1 MKKYIVYCHT
11 LNGKKYIG
19 YTGKT
24 MEERLQDHIG
34 DALERSDRHFHRA
47 INKYGP
53 ENIVSEVLAE
63 VYDKNEAKK
72 LEETFV
78 EKLDTFKN
86 GYNMTRG
93 GDGGNT
99 LEKYTEEKMKEH
111 RKLKSYNAVGM
122 NNGNAKP
129 NITKEMIVD
138 AVYQFCINNSK
149 QGDYLLRKEIETI
162 LKEQLGVSQMIL
174 KNRID
179 NGLNQL
185 IDEVNKR
192 LSTPVK
198 YDPYYRGEGHKKR
211 LASATSKLRWATNG
225 VDNVKLQ
232 ADELDK
238 FLKENPT
245 YTQGRTLKNRV
256 DCKEIKSKLGYSR
269 IGLGNV

>member
-11 LNGKKYIG
+11 LNGKKYVG

-24 MEERLQDHIG
+24 MEQRLQDHIG
-34 DALERSDRHFHRA
+34 EALEGSDRHFHRA
-47 INKYGP
+47 INKYGS

-63 VYDKNEAKK
+63 VYNKDEAKK

-99 LEKYTEEKMKEH
+99 LEKYTEEKMNEH

-129 NITKEMIVD
+129 DITKEMIVD
-138 AVYQFCINNSK
+138 AVCQFCIDNNK

-179 NGLNQL
+179 NGLKQL
-185 IDEVNKR
+185 IEEVNKK

-198 YDPYYRGEGHKKR
+198 YDPYYRGEDHKKR
-211 LASATSKLRWATNG
+211 LASATSSLRWATNG
-225 VDNVKLQ
+225 IDNVKLP

-238 FLKENPT
+238 FLKENTT
-245 YTQGRTLKNRV
+245 YKQGRTLKNRA
-256 DCKEIKSKLGYSR
+256 DRKEIKSKLGYSR
-269 IGLGNV
+269 IGLRNV

>member
-1 MKKYIVYCHT
+1 MKKYIVYCHS

-24 MEERLQDHIG
+24 MEQRLQDHIG
-34 DALERSDRHFHRA
+34 EALEGSDRHFHRA
-47 INKYGP
+47 INKYGFV
-53 ENIVSEVLAE
+53 NIVSEVLAE
-63 VYDKNEAKK
+63 TYNKDEAKK
-72 LEETFV
+72 LEEKFV

-99 LEKYTEEKMKEH
+99 LEKYTEEKMIGH

-129 NITKEMIVD
+129 DITKEMIVD
-138 AVYQFCINNSK
+138 VVCQYCNDNNK

-179 NGLNQL
+179 NGLRQL
-185 IDEVNKR
+185 IEEVNKK
-192 LSTPVK
+192 LSIPVK
-198 YDPYYRGEGHKKR
+198 YDPYYRGVDHKKR
-211 LASATSKLRWATNG
+211 LASATSSLRWATNG
-225 VDNVKLQ
+225 IKNIKLN
-232 ADELDK
+232 AEDLEK
-238 FLKENPT
+238 FLKENKT
-245 YTQGRTLKNRV
+245 YKQGRTL
-256 DCKEIKSKLGYSR
+256 
-269 IGLGNV
+269 

>member
-34 DALERSDRHFHRA
+34 EALEGSERHFHRA
-47 INKYGP
+47 INKYGS

-63 VYDKNEAKK
+63 VYNKDEAKK

-99 LEKYTEEKMKEH
+99 TEKYSDEEMKDLSN
-111 RKLKSYNAVGM
+111 RRSVLQSGM
-122 NNGNAKP
+122 NNSRAKP

-138 AVYQFCINNSK
+138 AVYRFCVKNNK

-179 NGLNQL
+179 RGLKQL
-185 IDEVNKR
+185 IEEVNKK
-192 LSTPVK
+192 LLTPVK
-198 YDPYYRGEGHKKR
+198 YDPYYRSKEQR
-211 LASATSKLRWATNG
+211 EQASSATSNHRWATNG
-225 VDNVKLQ
+225 IDNVKLP
-232 ADELDK
+232 ADELDR
-238 FLKENPT
+238 FLTENTT
-245 YTQGRTLKNRV
+245 YKQGRTLKNRE
-256 DCKEIKSKLGYSR
+256 DRKEIKSKLGYSR
-269 IGLGNV
+269 IGLGNI

>member
-1 MKKYIVYCHT
+1 MKKYLVYCHT

-34 DALERSDRHFHRA
+34 EALEGSGRHFHRA
-47 INKYGP
+47 INKYGV
-53 ENIVSEVLAE
+53 ENISSEVLVEDLTKAQ
-63 VYDKNEAKK
+63 AKK
-72 LEETFV
+72 LEEAYI
-78 EKLDTFKN
+78 EKFDTFKN

-129 NITKEMIVD
+129 NITKDTIVE
-138 AVYQFCINNSK
+138 AVVRFCVENNK
-149 QGDYLLRKEIETI
+149 QGEYLLRKEIESV

-179 NGLNQL
+179 RGLKQL
-185 IDEVNKR
+185 IEEVNSK
-192 LSTPVK
+192 LPIPVK
-198 YDPYYRGEGHKKR
+198 YDPYYRGVEHKNQ
-211 LASATSKLRWATNG
+211 LSTATSKQRWATNG
-225 VDNVKLQ
+225 IDNIKLTE
-232 ADELDK
+232 DTLEK
-238 FLKENPT
+238 FLAENPA
-245 YTQGRTLKNRV
+245 YKQGRTLKNRE
-256 DCKEIKSKLGYSR
+256 DRKELKSKLGYSR
-269 IGLGNV
+269 VGLENV

>member
-1 MKKYIVYCHT
+1 MKKYIIYCHT

-34 DALERSDRHFHRA
+34 EALEGSDRHFHRA
-47 INKYGP
+47 INKYGS
-53 ENIVSEVLAE
+53 ENIVSEILAE
-63 VYDKNEAKK
+63 VYNKDEAKK
-72 LEETFV
+72 LEEIFV

-138 AVYQFCINNSK
+138 AVVQFCIENNK
-149 QGDYLLRKEIETI
+149 QGDYLLRKEIESV

-179 NGLNQL
+179 RGLKQL
-185 IDEVNKR
+185 IEEVNGK
-192 LSTPVK
+192 LSVPVK
-198 YDPYYRGEGHKKR
+198 YDPYYRGEEHKNR
-211 LASATSKLRWATNG
+211 LSSATSSQRWATNG
-225 VDNVKLQ
+225 IDNVKLTE
-232 ADELDK
+232 DTLEK
-238 FLKENPT
+238 FLEENPT
-245 YTQGRTLKNRV
+245 YRQGRTLKNRE
-256 DCKEIKSKLGYSR
+256 DRKELKSNLGYSR
-269 IGLGNV
+269 IGLNNV

>member
-1 MKKYIVYCHT
+1 MKKYLVYCHT

-34 DALERSDRHFHRA
+34 EASEGSDRHFHRA
-47 INKYGP
+47 INKYGV
-53 ENIVSEVLAE
+53 ENISSEVLVEDLTKAQ
-63 VYDKNEAKK
+63 AKK
-72 LEETFV
+72 VEEAYIEQF
-78 EKLDTFKN
+78 DTFKN

-129 NITKEMIVD
+129 NITKDMIVD
-138 AVYQFCINNSK
+138 AVVRFCVENNK
-149 QGDYLLRKEIETI
+149 QGKYLLRKEIESV

-174 KNRID
+174 KNRVD
-179 NGLNQL
+179 RGLKQL
-185 IDEVNKR
+185 IEEVNSK
-192 LSTPVK
+192 LSVPVK
-198 YDPYYRGEGHKKR
+198 YDPYYRGEDHKHQ
-211 LASATSKLRWATNG
+211 LSAATSKQRWATNG
-225 VDNVKLQ
+225 IDNVKLTE
-232 ADELDK
+232 DRLEK
-238 FLKENPT
+238 FLAENPT
-245 YTQGRTLKNRV
+245 YKQGRTLKNRE
-256 DCKEIKSKLGYSR
+256 DRKELKSKLGYSR

>member
-24 MEERLQDHIG
+24 MEERLQDHISE
-34 DALERSDRHFHRA
+34 ALDGSDRHFHRA
-47 INKYGP
+47 INKYGS

-63 VYDKNEAKK
+63 VYNKDEAKR

-99 LEKYTEEKMKEH
+99 TEKYSEEKMKDLSN
-111 RKLKSYNAVGM
+111 RRSLLQKGM
-122 NNGNAKP
+122 NNSRAKP
-129 NITKEMIVD
+129 NITKDMIVD
-138 AVYQFCINNSK
+138 AVVQFCIENNK
-149 QGDYLLRKEIETI
+149 QGEYLLRKEIESV

-179 NGLNQL
+179 RGLKQL
-185 IDEVNKR
+185 IEEVNTK
-192 LSTPVK
+192 LSVPVK
-198 YDPYYRGEGHKKR
+198 YDPYYRGEEHKNK
-211 LASATSKLRWATNG
+211 LSSATSSHRWVTNG
-225 VDNVKLQ
+225 IDNVKLTE
-232 ADELDK
+232 DTLEK
-238 FLKENPT
+238 FLAENPT
-245 YTQGRTLKNRV
+245 YKQGRTLKNGEDR
-256 DCKEIKSKLGYSR
+256 KEIKSKLGYSR
-269 IGLGNV
+269 IGLGNI

>member
-1 MKKYIVYCHT
+1 MKKYIVYCHI

-34 DALERSDRHFHRA
+34 EALEGSDRHFHRA
-47 INKYGP
+47 INKYGS

-63 VYDKNEAKK
+63 VYNKDEAKK

-99 LEKYTEEKMKEH
+99 TEKYTEEAMKDLSN
-111 RKLKSYNAVGM
+111 RRSVLQKGM
-122 NNGNAKP
+122 NNSRAKP

-138 AVYQFCINNSK
+138 AVCQFCVDNNK

-162 LKEQLGVSQMIL
+162 LKEQLDVSQMIL
-174 KNRID
+174 KNRIN
-179 NGLNQL
+179 NGLKQL
-185 IDEVNKR
+185 IDEVNKK
-192 LSTPVK
+192 LSIPVK
-198 YDPYYRGEGHKKR
+198 YDPYYRGEDHKKR
-211 LASATSKLRWATNG
+211 LASATSSQRWATNG
-225 VDNVKLQ
+225 IDNVKLP
-232 ADELDK
+232 ADKLDK
-238 FLKENPT
+238 FLKENTT
-245 YTQGRTLKNRV
+245 YKQGRTLKNRA
-256 DCKEIKSKLGYSR
+256 DRKEIKSKLGYSR

>member
-19 YTGKT
+19 YTSKT

-34 DALERSDRHFHRA
+34 EALEGSERHFHRA
-47 INKYGP
+47 INKYGS

-63 VYDKNEAKK
+63 VFNKDEAKK

-78 EKLDTFKN
+78 EKLDTFKS

-99 LEKYTEEKMKEH
+99 TEKYTEEAMKNLSN
-111 RKLKSYNAVGM
+111 RRSALQSGM
-122 NNGNAKP
+122 NNSRAKP

-138 AVYQFCINNSK
+138 AVYQFCIDNNK
-149 QGDYLLRKEIETI
+149 QGDYLLRKEIEKV
-162 LKEQLGVSQMIL
+162 LKEQLAVSQMIL

-179 NGLNQL
+179 NGLRQL
-185 IDEVNKR
+185 IEEVNKK
-192 LSTPVK
+192 LSIPVK
-198 YDPYYRGEGHKKR
+198 YNPYYRSELQRKQ
-211 LASATSKLRWATNG
+211 ASSVTSSHRWATNG
-225 VDNVKLQ
+225 VDNVKLP

-238 FLKENPT
+238 FLKENTT
-245 YTQGRTLKNRV
+245 YKQGRTL
-256 DCKEIKSKLGYSR
+256 
-269 IGLGNV
+269 